1 MNPFFFGH
9 SAHPLYGV
17 YHPPQVAKQAPSHAV
32 LLCYPFG
39 QEYMRAHRAYRQL
52 ASQLAKKGYHV
63 MRFDYRGTGD
73 SSGDLSDVVFS
84 DWLDDVGVATEELKD
99 MTSASEMSVVG
110 LRLGALVAATAAE
123 KIPDLSG
130 LVLWDPIISGGAYQ
144 QELTDEMPEQG
155 GSLSNFI
162 DENGDIYFNG
172 FSLRKAFLQD
182 ATGYDLLTQCEKKPK
197 LAQRALQI
205 VSHETAGFTH
215 LANQYGFNEGFQY
228 AYTPAPSDWN
238 FVDNWG
244 GILLPQPVIQGI
256 VDWFE

>member
-17 YHPPQVAKQAPSHAV
+17 YHPPQVAKRGSVHAV

-73 SSGDLSDVVFS
+73 SYGDLNDVVFS
-84 DWLDDVGVATEELKD
+84 DWLDDVEVAAEELKD
-99 MTSASEMSVVG
+99 MTSASEMSIVG
-110 LRLGALVAATAAE
+110 LRLGALVAATAAQ

-130 LVLWDPIISGGAYQ
+130 LILWDPIISGSAYQ
-144 QELTDEMPEQG
+144 QELVDEMPEQG
-155 GSLSNFI
+155 SSLSNFV
-162 DENGDIYFNG
+162 DESGDIHFNG
-172 FSLRKAFLQD
+172 FSLHKDFLQN
-182 ATGYDLLTQCEKKPK
+182 ATSYDLLKQFDGEVK
-197 LAQRALQI
+197 LAQRVLQI
-205 VSHETAGFTH
+205 VSHETPEFTD
-215 LANQYGFNEGFQY
+215 LASRPNIGDSFEY
-228 AYTPAPSDWN
+228 AYTPAPGDWN

-256 VDWFE
+256 VDWFK